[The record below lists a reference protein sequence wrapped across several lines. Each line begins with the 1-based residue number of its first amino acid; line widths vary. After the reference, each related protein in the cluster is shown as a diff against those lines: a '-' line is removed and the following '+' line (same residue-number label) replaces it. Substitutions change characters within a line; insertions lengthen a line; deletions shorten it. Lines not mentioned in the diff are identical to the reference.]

1 MPTIGHGEFALAGSR
16 LAFALDTFDCDN
28 FLPLVFIREEEA
40 LDFAFRFAA
49 IGRVYVS
56 LRLRITQAA
65 IVRGRMRC
73 PQRVA

>member
-1 MPTIGHGEFALAGSR
+1 MPTIWQLKFVLTGSGLPFALGN
-16 LAFALDTFDCDN
+16 FDCDN

-49 IGRVYVS
+49 IGRAYVS
-56 LRLRITQAA
+56 LRLPITQAA

>member
-1 MPTIGHGEFALAGSR
+1 MPTIGQLDFAVAGSG
-16 LAFALDTFDCDN
+16 LAFALANFDCGN

-40 LDFAFRFAA
+40 LDFAFRFTA

-65 IVRGRMRC
+65 IVSRGMRC